1 MKNDITQVHNID
13 PEELKNEILSG
24 VQKQLE
30 HFSKNF
36 KPKEPTVWLSRK
48 EVCELLGISLV
59 TIHEWSKKGI
69 LYPYRMGNRIRFK
82 RSDIEKKLQESNKRA
97 SES

>member
-1 MKNDITQVHNID
+1 MKNEVTQLHNIS

-30 HFSKNF
+30 RFSQNF

-48 EVCELLGISLV
+48 EVSELLGISFI
-59 TIHEWSKKGI
+59 TIHDWGKKGI
-69 LYPYRMGNRIRFK
+69 LKPYKMGNRVRFK
-82 RSDIEKKLQESNKRA
+82 RSDIEQTLQQSNKKA
-97 SES
+97 SE